1 MAGVAAVGGA
11 FAARRVRLA
20 AGADVRGGHGAARA
34 VRSLPHAVVRGLGR
48 LVAALAGRPDGA
60 GVRRVRLTP
69 GTDPAWAGVL
79 IGASAESAYDR
90 SAYQDLALVLAVL
103 APAGTLVFTRFVAG
117 RPHDRQAG

>member
-1 MAGVAAVGGA
+1 MRTYGAVTA
-11 FAARRVRLA
+11 Q
-20 AGADVRGGHGAARA
+20 
-34 VRSLPHAVVRGLGR
+34 
-48 LVAALAGRPDGA
+48 
-60 GVRRVRLTP
+60 P
-69 GTDPAWAGVL
+69 GL